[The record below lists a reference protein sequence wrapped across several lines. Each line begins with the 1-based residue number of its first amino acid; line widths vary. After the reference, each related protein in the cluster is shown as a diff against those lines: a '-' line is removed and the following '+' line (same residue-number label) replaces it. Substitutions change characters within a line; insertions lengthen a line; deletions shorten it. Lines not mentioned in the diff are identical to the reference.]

1 MAKRRK
7 RKILVPESQEQLD
20 LLKARIAHTDHPD
33 RAKYEVA
40 KDLGIPLNEGYN
52 GRLASADAGKI
63 GGKLGGSMV
72 KELTKL
78 AKENIFRQ

>member
-1 MAKRRK
+1 MSKR
-7 RKILVPESQEQLD
+7 RKILVPESREQLNQ
-20 LLKARIAHTDHPD
+20 LKAKVAQADHPD

-52 GRLASADAGKI
+52 GRIAAADAGKI

-72 KELTKL
+72 KELTKF
-78 AKENIFRQ
+78 AKENILRQ

>member
-1 MAKRRK
+1 MAKR
-7 RKILVPESQEQLD
+7 RKILVPESREQLD
-20 LLKARIAHTDHPD
+20 QLKAKVAQTNHPD

-52 GRLASADAGKI
+52 GRIAAADAGKI

-78 AKENIFRQ
+78 AKENILRK

>member
-1 MAKRRK
+1 MAKR
-7 RKILVPESQEQLD
+7 RKILVPESREQLD
-20 LLKARIAHTDHPD
+20 QLKAKVAQTDHPD

-52 GRLASADAGKI
+52 GRMAAADAGKI

-78 AKENIFRQ
+78 AKENILRQ